1 MASTGAAPGFNR
13 RFPTT
18 SWTLLVRAGQDS
30 TDARDA
36 LARLCQSYWPPVYA
50 FIRHRG
56 YSSQDAEDL
65 TQEFFA
71 KVLDDGYFQDA
82 HRERGRFRSF
92 LLACVGH
99 FLWNERDRAQT
110 EKRGGRKSDQPGC
123 GDHTGSEARPGGRPY
138 PGARVRGRVGGG
150 LLRSALEIVRR
161 EYAARGQGRL
171 FDRLKPFLTGDQ
183 DAGAYRE
190 LADELSAA
198 GGTLR
203 VAVHRMRTRY
213 GRALRERIA
222 QTVEDPAEVEEEI
235 QYLLSVVARG

>member
-18 SWTLLVRAGQDS
+18 SWTLLIRAGQDS

-92 LLACVGH
+92 LLACVAH

-110 EKRGGRKSDQPGC
+110 EKRGGRVRVISLDAEITEGLKLDP
-123 GDHTGSEARPGGRPY
+123 AGGRTPEQVFE
-138 PGARVRGRVGGG
+138 AEWAAA
-150 LLRSALEIVRR
+150 LLRSAMDIVRR

-171 FDRLKPFLTGDQ
+171 
-183 DAGAYRE
+183 
-190 LADELSAA
+190 SI
-198 GGTLR
+198 
-203 VAVHRMRTRY
+203 V
-213 GRALRERIA
+213 
-222 QTVEDPAEVEEEI
+222 
-235 QYLLSVVARG
+235 